1 MGKGTLYLCATPIGN
16 LEDITLRVIR
26 TLEEVDYIVA
36 EDTRHTLKLLNHL
49 NISKPLISYHKFSD
63 KKRVEEILTLLE
75 DGNDIALVSDA
86 GMPGISDPGEDLV
99 RLAYQWD
106 IPVTV
111 LPGATAGLSALV
123 LSGLPSGRF
132 IFEGFLPREKRE
144 MERVLALLKSEER
157 TIVLYEA
164 PHRLTATL
172 KKLYKALGNRS
183 IAVIRELT
191 KIHEEVLRFTLEEAI
206 EYFTANKPRGE
217 FVLVLEGSE
226 SPGEDNDFDDI
237 PISHHIMEYM
247 KLGLS
252 KKEAIKKVAEDRNL
266 PKSEV
271 YPHSIHLPLRVEK

>member
-1 MGKGTLYLCATPIGN
+1 M
-16 LEDITLRVIR
+16 
-26 TLEEVDYIVA
+26 
-36 EDTRHTLKLLNHL
+36 
-49 NISKPLISYHKFSD
+49 
-63 KKRVEEILTLLE
+63 EEILTLLE

-132 IFEGFLPREKRE
+132 VFEGFLPREKRE

-172 KKLYKALGNRS
+172 KKLYKALGNR
-183 IAVIRELT
+183 
-191 KIHEEVLRFTLEEAI
+191 
-206 EYFTANKPRGE
+206 EYCCYQGANQNPRRG
-217 FVLVLEGSE
+217 F
-226 SPGEDNDFDDI
+226 
-237 PISHHIMEYM
+237 
-247 KLGLS
+247 
-252 KKEAIKKVAEDRNL
+252 A
-266 PKSEV
+266 V
-271 YPHSIHLPLRVEK
+271 YPGRGHRILYRQ